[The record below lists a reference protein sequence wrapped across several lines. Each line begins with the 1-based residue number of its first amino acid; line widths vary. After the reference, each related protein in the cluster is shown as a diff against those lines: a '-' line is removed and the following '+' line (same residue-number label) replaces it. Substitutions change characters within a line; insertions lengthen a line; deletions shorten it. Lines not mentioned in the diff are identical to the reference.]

1 MDWFLYDNGLR
12 HERVK
17 FKDYFWLNLQLYYK
31 WALSVRYS
39 IQNRRKTK
47 NSAGV
52 KILILSTA
60 KFSQKKLWIF
70 THFFFFFAFSKNGW
84 AKGHRCCPRIFLR
97 YSGYLFCRS
106 YLGYCFHNRKGDLVR
121 LLIISWTR
129 RKGLLENRCSVSFD
143 VQSFS
148 KKQCYKSTET

>member
-1 MDWFLYDNGLR
+1 MFVALVIGRSYSLYEG
-12 HERVK
+12 VIA
-17 FKDYFWLNLQLYYK
+17 FKDFFSLNLQLYYK
-31 WALSVRYS
+31 WAPSVRYS

-47 NSAGV
+47 NSGGL
-52 KILILSTA
+52 KTLIFINGKASKKSFEFLHS
-60 KFSQKKLWIF
+60 FFYFFQKR
-70 THFFFFFAFSKNGW
+70 G

-129 RKGLLENRCSVSFD
+129 RKGVLENSCSVSFY

-148 KKQCYKSTET
+148 